1 MRVNPLGGTV
11 EVYCIDPRGMGM
23 TNGEPSCSGA
33 SCQSAVAHTPCECGC
48 GGSRHGLRRIAWA
61 DAGARHRIGVRTAE
75 VTTLVGEWDDA
86 RRAARKVVLNLTQ
99 TQRDRRAKVSP
110 RTIASTPLKKLQ
122 NRQTHGS
129 AEYVRTE
136 WLVQWLVDNSSERV
150 RIERL
155 AARLSEVGA
164 VVLDKAVRDSGGTKA
179 ARQRVQRRLGDHFWC
194 DVLAALVVALQ
205 EVDGLKDKLAESLED
220 VSSELATH
228 VWRALKISRATSH
241 GWGPTSRKG
250 GLARAEADR
259 RAGLV
264 EAFIRTAVTYAV
276 RRLVQAI
283 PWTTVG
289 LDQVLLDLRILTIL
303 VCPDPAGH
311 ELVWTNCWLPLI
323 RMALQDEITEDLKQL
338 DQWIGGGLD
347 QPHVWDAP

>member
-1 MRVNPLGGTV
+1 MTVGGTK
-11 EVYCIDPRGMGM
+11 
-23 TNGEPSCSGA
+23 CSGA
-33 SCQSAVAHTPCECGC
+33 SCQSAIAHTPCECGC

-61 DAGARHRIGVRTAE
+61 DAGARHRIGVRTE
-75 VTTLVGEWDDA
+75 DVTTLVDEWNDA
-86 RRAARKVVLNLTQ
+86 RRAAREVVLDLIQ
-99 TQRDRRAKVSP
+99 AQRDRRAKVSA
-110 RTIASTPLKKLQ
+110 RTLASTPLRKLQ
-122 NRQTHGS
+122 NQQVHGS

-136 WLVQWLVDNSSERV
+136 WLVQWLIDNRTERARV
-150 RIERL
+150 EAL
-155 AARLSEVGA
+155 ATSLSEVGTK
-164 VVLDKAVRDSGGTKA
+164 VLDKAVSAGGGAKA
-179 ARQRVQRRLGDHFWC
+179 DRRRIQRRLGDHFWC

-205 EVDGLKDKLAESLED
+205 EVHGLKDKLTESLED
-220 VSSELATH
+220 ASAELAAH
-228 VWRALKISRATSH
+228 VWRTVQGSRATSH
-241 GWGPTSRKG
+241 GWGPTSGKDGPTRE
-250 GLARAEADR
+250 EADR
-259 RAGLV
+259 RSGLD
-264 EAFIRTAVTYAV
+264 EAFLRIAVKYAV